1 MVCLRPK
8 ILMHLLPKSSPHL
21 GERTT
26 VLKWL
31 RKKMHENLRLKT
43 NHKIL
48 AFSGRCSNL
57 RAMKVEVSMVGNI
70 YLCSNSYAIN
80 SEDKRQSDHCG
91 WVQMAY
97 SMHPASRIQRRKWSL
112 PLASYKAELTAIDLF
127 STNWVLFSCLLS
139 SEKIIFNRVS

>member
-1 MVCLRPK
+1 
-8 ILMHLLPKSSPHL
+8 
-21 GERTT
+21 
-26 VLKWL
+26 
-31 RKKMHENLRLKT
+31 MHENLRLKT

-91 WVQMAY
+91 LVQMAY
-97 SMHPASRIQRRKWSL
+97 SMHPAS
-112 PLASYKAELTAIDLF
+112 
-127 STNWVLFSCLLS
+127 
-139 SEKIIFNRVS
+139 